1 MKSSV
6 LGALFCATLTFAG
19 QAQTPQPDYSALGR
33 EAVVELT
40 TKQFDKVF
48 AQFNQKMAAA
58 LPAEKLAEVWTQIL
72 RQAGAFQRI
81 KTTTLETRE
90 SYHVVTVAC
99 AFERAEL
106 NIHWSFDSEGHIA
119 GLDFALASESAA
131 TEWTA
136 PEYADA
142 SKFHEEQVTVTDGH
156 WRLPGMLTLPNGNGP
171 FAAVVLVPGSGPSD
185 EDETIGP
192 NKPFKDL
199 AWGLASRGIAALR
212 YTKRTKQY
220 GAASTDDAESFT
232 VKDEYIDDA
241 RAAVAL
247 LASRSD
253 IDAKHIFVAGH
264 SEGGYIAPRIAAG
277 DSQIAG
283 IVILEGN
290 TRPMEKLVI
299 EQLHYEANLGGPNA
313 AQIEKLIPQA
323 EEEAKTIDGPDLK
336 PGMDVKLL
344 GATVPASYFL
354 DLRGYDPAAVAG
366 KLEIPI
372 FIVQGV
378 RDYQVTT
385 ADFAGWQKALAE
397 HTNAKLK
404 LYPTLNHLLI
414 VGTGPSSPA
423 EYARAGHVSS
433 EVIAD
438 VVNWIISL
446 PGFTLERRP

>member
-119 GLDFALASESAA
+119 GLHFAPASESAA

-142 SKFHEEQVTVTDGH
+142 SKFREEQVTVTDGH

-185 EDETIGP
+185 EDETIGRT
-192 NKPFKDL
+192 NRSRI
-199 AWGLASRGIAALR
+199 SRG
-212 YTKRTKQY
+212 
-220 GAASTDDAESFT
+220 G
-232 VKDEYIDDA
+232 
-241 RAAVAL
+241 
-247 LASRSD
+247 
-253 IDAKHIFVAGH
+253 
-264 SEGGYIAPRIAAG
+264 
-277 DSQIAG
+277 
-283 IVILEGN
+283 
-290 TRPMEKLVI
+290 
-299 EQLHYEANLGGPNA
+299 
-313 AQIEKLIPQA
+313 
-323 EEEAKTIDGPDLK
+323 
-336 PGMDVKLL
+336 
-344 GATVPASYFL
+344 
-354 DLRGYDPAAVAG
+354 
-366 KLEIPI
+366 
-372 FIVQGV
+372 
-378 RDYQVTT
+378 
-385 ADFAGWQKALAE
+385 
-397 HTNAKLK
+397 
-404 LYPTLNHLLI
+404 
-414 VGTGPSSPA
+414 
-423 EYARAGHVSS
+423 
-433 EVIAD
+433 
-438 VVNWIISL
+438 
-446 PGFTLERRP
+446 